1 MESVYGNSY
10 ESRDPGDYS
19 YPSSPFNPIRGESRS
34 SFVDTSESRT
44 ASESSSAPVA
54 PIYSGSNRPQSFQT
68 TVSGVNSNTPKY
80 NSSQEIDE
88 LIDNLLKKNLPDLQ
102 TVEGKAVL
110 SERAQKIEE
119 LKKLADEIRK
129 EEKER
134 KEIEEIKQENEW
146 LDRILAS
153 MRKQDPNYGKRL

>member
-54 PIYSGSNRPQSFQT
+54 MNYGNNRPQSFET
-68 TVSGVNSNTPKY
+68 TVSSVKPSFEY
-80 NSSQEIDE
+80 NSLEDIDK
-88 LIDNLLKKNLPDLQ
+88 LIDKLVSSKMPEFKTLEGITLL
-102 TVEGKAVL
+102 T
-110 SERAQKIEE
+110 EREQKIAE

-129 EEKER
+129 EEQER
-134 KEIEEIKQENEW
+134 KAIEEVKQENEW
-146 LDRILAS
+146 LDRVIAS
-153 MRKQDPNYGKRL
+153 IRKQDNNGKRL

>member
-10 ESRDPGDYS
+10 ESREPGDYS

-34 SFVDTSESRT
+34 SFVDTGESRT

-68 TVSGVNSNTPKY
+68 TVSSVKPSFEY
-80 NSSQEIDE
+80 NSLEDIDK
-88 LIDNLLKKNLPDLQ
+88 LIDKLVSSKMPEFKTLEGITLL
-102 TVEGKAVL
+102 T
-110 SERAQKIEE
+110 EREQKIAE

-129 EEKER
+129 EEQER
-134 KEIEEIKQENEW
+134 KAIEELKQENEW
-146 LDRILAS
+146 LDRVIAS
-153 MRKQDPNYGKRL
+153 IRKQDNNGKHL